1 MNNND
6 ARQYFQDK
14 GLTYKVLSEYNID
27 LLKLMIQEEIM
38 KARKDDSDCILIRVN
53 NKTRGKKKVCLV
65 EWIEIT
71 VKGTY
76 FESREAVTFNRDGFI
91 GFAGWASDTNVKPF
105 IDAFVR
111 WCDEVVK

>member
-27 LLKLMIQEEIM
+27 LLKLLIQEEIM
-38 KARKDDSDCILIRVN
+38 KARKEDMGCILVRVN
-53 NKTRGKKKVCLV
+53 EKTRGKKQGGLV
-65 EWIEIT
+65 EWLELT

-76 FESREAVTFNRDGFI
+76 FDSREAVTFNRDGFI
-91 GFAGWASDTNVKPF
+91 GFAGWAPNTNVKPF

-111 WCDEVVK
+111 WCDEVAK